1 MQKNNSIV
9 FNVQELINKNKKLSE
24 QNFIEVPQS
33 KDYNE
38 ENNQVENEQSQLVEV
53 KQNDSQENS
62 ILENVP
68 IASKDI
74 LEDCALIQCFWGTD
88 IDRII
93 SVTRALQK
101 TLSQKIGFKKWVFI
115 EAQTEKSL
123 ASFGW
128 LKKFGIKY
136 AFKKIDKESE
146 NLFLKMPLW
155 NIGASLC
162 DCQKM
167 LFIDSD
173 IYFEN
178 PNWAQNSSQKLDQF
192 DVISLAGYSRNENSE
207 DRIESIGHKIMNSS
221 LDDGKFTYGH
231 AGYTLGMT
239 KKAYDLYG
247 KFDAVNYLDDQW
259 FWFKLIGKQQNFDK
273 IFLLPYCPSEEVG
286 YYGYP
291 VKIGSTEETCIHV
304 NHSPENNIKKY
315 KKAHDFS
322 YEHVDFPM
330 QEIEYDKE
338 TLGLPR
344 WKDNSIGRVLKNCF
358 ARIDEDLDWNDI
370 YIEEAKKEFGEINE
384 QNPLIIMTIY
394 RKDYLHQDSNIVI
407 KHKEMLEQYCKV
419 PFTYVC
425 MSNEKIDDIYTIPY
439 ELMINEKLTNNNILK
454 ILTDKKILYP
464 KNSNVLY
471 MDINY
476 KIDKNFT
483 ITQCKNKIDTTNKYS
498 NILNSIFLKK

>member
-370 YIEEAKKEFGEINE
+370 YIEEAKKEFGEIDD
-384 QNPLIIMTIY
+384 QHPLILMTAFAL
-394 RKDYLHQDSNIVI
+394 DYKYNNVDYIL
-407 KHKEMLEQYCKV
+407 KHKKNLEEKCKQN
-419 PFTYVC
+419 FTYVC
-425 MSNEKIDDIYTIPY
+425 ITNENIHDNMNLNIIPFSS
-439 ELMINEKLTNNNILK
+439 EKVKKN
-454 ILTDKKILYP
+454 KKIWKNELNRKDIIFP
-464 KNSNVLY
+464 KKSTVIWIDFDKQIDYDFNCVRGYS
-471 MDINY
+471 
-476 KIDKNFT
+476 KI
-483 ITQCKNKIDTTNKYS
+483 II
-498 NILNSIFLKK
+498 